1 MVANPALIPLTVV
14 TVRRVLVTPSG
25 MMRFGGNAIAI
36 EGSLLAS
43 VMTTPPAGAAAPKV
57 IGKLTV
63 SPGANVTFPG
73 KSIPPAADCV
83 TATLAVALATFGAL
97 AVIVTDP
104 AATPVTGTTTLV
116 IPVPKPT
123 VAGAE
128 ATVALLELRL
138 TTSAAG
144 AGADRFS
151 VRFCVAVPLM
161 VRLTGEK
168 LIVMAVVPPPVT
180 CTRALAVG

>member
-73 KSIPPAADCV
+73 KSIPPAA
-83 TATLAVALATFGAL
+83 G
-97 AVIVTDP
+97 P
-104 AATPVTGTTTLV
+104 RGRRP
-116 IPVPKPT
+116 PKVNGKCPFPP
-123 VAGAE
+123 GPYFDFPGKE
-128 ATVALLELRL
+128 
-138 TTSAAG
+138 
-144 AGADRFS
+144 
-151 VRFCVAVPLM
+151 
-161 VRLTGEK
+161 
-168 LIVMAVVPPPVT
+168 PPPRRGW
-180 CTRALAVG
+180 RAAPGGGCVGTF

>member
-73 KSIPPAADCV
+73 KSIPPAAGCV
-83 TATLAVALATFGAL
+83 TATGCTPILRDDIMRQPGRSGA
-97 AVIVTDP
+97 P
-104 AATPVTGTTTLV
+104 RSPQ
-116 IPVPKPT
+116 
-123 VAGAE
+123 
-128 ATVALLELRL
+128 
-138 TTSAAG
+138 
-144 AGADRFS
+144 S
-151 VRFCVAVPLM
+151 VR
-161 VRLTGEK
+161 
-168 LIVMAVVPPPVT
+168 
-180 CTRALAVG
+180 